1 MKNRIALALLAF
13 GVASGLSAQVPTPP
27 ASAQK
32 QAPPPPA
39 QPKGFSVPA
48 PKVFTLDNGM
58 AVSLV
63 PYGTV
68 PKVTVRLAVLTG
80 NVDEK
85 AGEVWLAD
93 VTGDMLSEGTAT
105 RTAPQIAEAAARM
118 GGSLEVG
125 VGENRTEIGGDVL
138 SEFGPEMVA
147 LVADVVRN
155 PKFPES
161 ELARLKG
168 DRARDLSIARSQP
181 QPLAQE
187 KFRSVLYGDHPYGR
201 LFPTEAML
209 AGYTIAQV
217 REFYARNFGAARSH
231 LYVVGRFDE
240 PAMEAAIRKAF
251 GDWKAG
257 NKPALSPPAPKSER
271 AIYLIDRPGAPQST
285 IYMGMPVIDP
295 SNPDWDKLF
304 LTNVLLGGSF
314 ASRITSN
321 IREQKGYTYSPQ
333 GQLSNRYRDA
343 FWVEI
348 ADVTTAST
356 GPAIKEIFGEVD
368 RLQAEPP
375 TEQELKGFQ
384 NYRAGVFVLQNSSRP
399 GIIGQLEFVDLHG
412 LPADYLNGYVKRIY
426 AVTPQEVQQ
435 MAQKYL
441 KDDKATIVIVGDR
454 KIIDEQ
460 VKPFGSVKEK

>member
-1 MKNRIALALLAF
+1 MKNRIALVLVALGA
-13 GVASGLSAQVPTPP
+13 ASAL
-27 ASAQK
+27 SAQK
-32 QAPPPPA
+32 QAPPAPA

-48 PKVFTLDNGM
+48 PKTFTLDNGL
-58 AVSLV
+58 AVTLV

-93 VTGDMLSEGTAT
+93 LTGDMLSEGTAT
-105 RTAPQIAEAAARM
+105 KTAPQIAEAVARM
-118 GGSLEVG
+118 GGSLDIA

-138 SEFGPEMVA
+138 AEFGPEMVA
-147 LVADVVRN
+147 LVADVARN

-161 ELARLKG
+161 ELSRLKG
-168 DRARDLSIARSQP
+168 DRARQLSIAKSQP

-187 KFRSVLYGDHPYGR
+187 KFRAVLYGDHPYGR

-209 AGYTIAQV
+209 SGYTIAQV
-217 REFYARNFGAARSH
+217 RDFYARNFGAARSH
-231 LYVVGRFDE
+231 VYVVGRFDG

-271 AIYLIDRPGAPQST
+271 AVYLIDRPDAPQST
-285 IYMGMPVIDP
+285 ISMGMPVIDP
-295 SNPDWDKLF
+295 SNADWDKLN

-333 GQLSNRYRDA
+333 GQLSSRYRDA
-343 FWVEI
+343 YWVEL

-375 TEQELKGFQ
+375 TEKELKGFQ

-426 AVTPQEVQQ
+426 AVTPQDVQQ
-435 MAQKYL
+435 MAQKYIQ
-441 KDDKATIVIVGDR
+441 DDKATIVIVGDR
-454 KIIDEQ
+454 KIIGEQ
-460 VKPFGSVKEK
+460 VKVFGPVR